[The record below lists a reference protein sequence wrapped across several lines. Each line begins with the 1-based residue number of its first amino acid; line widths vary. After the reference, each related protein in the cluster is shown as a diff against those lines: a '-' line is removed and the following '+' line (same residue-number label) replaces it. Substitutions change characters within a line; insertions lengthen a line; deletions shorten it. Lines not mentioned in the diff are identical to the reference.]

1 MLDLGSALRGGSVVR
16 GRDVRAVGYEVLLEG
31 LSSPFVQLEYGTV
44 KTTVVIKVF
53 NCEEVIFL
61 MCEKA
66 HHPPSTIRSCSFA
79 ERHRR
84 AAYLLVFI
92 LDKDVLNGA
101 YVHLGS
107 RTSIPLKLHRVTL
120 NFQVSGAIMP
130 PPSKPHAIRT
140 TNRPPWPRPSS

>member
-1 MLDLGSALRGGSVVR
+1 LRGGSVVR
-16 GRDVRAVGYEVLLEG
+16 GRDVRAVGYEILLKG
-31 LSSPFVQLEYGTV
+31 LSLPFVQLEYGTV

-66 HHPPSTIRSCSFA
+66 HHPPSTKRSCSFA
-79 ERHRR
+79 QRHRR

-107 RTSIPLKLHRVTL
+107 WTSVPLKLHRVTL
-120 NFQVSGAIMP
+120 NF
-130 PPSKPHAIRT
+130 
-140 TNRPPWPRPSS
+140 

>member
-1 MLDLGSALRGGSVVR
+1 MASRLNLIVVTAMEVTLFVFMLDLGSALRGGSVCR
-16 GRDVRAVGYEVLLEG
+16 RRDVRAVGYEVPFEG
-31 LSSPFVQLEYGTV
+31 LPLPFVQLEYGTV
-44 KTTVVIKVF
+44 KTIVVIKVF

-66 HHPPSTIRSCSFA
+66 HHPPPTKRICSFA

-101 YVHLGS
+101 YVHLRS
-107 RTSIPLKLHRVTL
+107 WTSIPLKSNRVT
-120 NFQVSGAIMP
+120 
-130 PPSKPHAIRT
+130 
-140 TNRPPWPRPSS
+140 

>member
-1 MLDLGSALRGGSVVR
+1 MLDLGSALGGGSVVR
-16 GRDVRAVGYEVLLEG
+16 GRDVRAVRYEVLLEG
-31 LSSPFVQLEYGTV
+31 LSLPFVQLEYGTV
-44 KTTVVIKVF
+44 KTTVVVKVF

-66 HHPPSTIRSCSFA
+66 HHPPSLEWSCSFA
-79 ERHRR
+79 QRHRR
-84 AAYLLVFI
+84 APYLFVLI

-120 NFQVSGAIMP
+120 NF
-130 PPSKPHAIRT
+130 
-140 TNRPPWPRPSS
+140 